1 MGAVTPFLATRAG
14 EFVIDK
20 ELAALDRDEAASLER
35 GEYVNK
41 RSDEIYERRIANLSD
56 EDFIIAIERIT
67 TLRTEVAVLKH
78 KVFSDET
85 KLGAE
90 LRGMIKGALL
100 CDSIDIAIAESR
112 AL

>member
-20 ELAALDRDEAASLER
+20 ELAALDRDETASLNR

-41 RSDEIYERRIANLSD
+41 RSDEIYQKRISNLSD
-56 EDFIIAIERIT
+56 EDFIIALERIT
-67 TLRTEVAVLKH
+67 TLRTEVALLKY

-85 KLGAE
+85 KLGSE
-90 LRGMIKGALL
+90 LRGMIKAALL
-100 CDSIDIAIAESR
+100 GDSIDIAITESN